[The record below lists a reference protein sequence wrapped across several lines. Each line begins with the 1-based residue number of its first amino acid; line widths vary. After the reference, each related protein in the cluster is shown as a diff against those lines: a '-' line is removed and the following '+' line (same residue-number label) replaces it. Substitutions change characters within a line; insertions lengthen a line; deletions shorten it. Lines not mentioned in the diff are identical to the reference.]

1 MVMINDTPTSDVTL
15 HTDGACLGNPGPGGW
30 AAILQ
35 WGEHESVLSGGLADT
50 TNNQMELMAVIKG
63 LEALKRPV
71 SITVVSDSR
80 YVLNGIQSWIA
91 GWKRNGWKNAKK
103 QPVANQELWQRL
115 DAATQPHQIDW
126 QWIKGHAGH
135 PLNERCDE
143 LASAEARQ
151 FNA

>member
-1 MVMINDTPTSDVTL
+1 MTTDMPAPSITL

-50 TNNQMELMAVIKG
+50 TNNQMELMAVIMG

-80 YVLNGIQSWIA
+80 YVLNGIQNWIA

-115 DAATQPHQIDW
+115 DAATQSHRIEW

-151 FNA
+151 F

>member
-1 MVMINDTPTSDVTL
+1 MTTDTPTSNVTL

-50 TNNQMELMAVIKG
+50 TNNQMELMAVIMG

-80 YVLNGIQSWIA
+80 YVLNGIQSWIS

-115 DAATQPHQIDW
+115 DAATQYHQIDW

-151 FNA
+151 F

>member
-1 MVMINDTPTSDVTL
+1 MTTNMPPPSVTL

-50 TNNQMELMAVIKG
+50 TNNQMELMAVIMG

-80 YVLNGIQSWIA
+80 YVLNGIQNWIA

-103 QPVANQELWQRL
+103 QKVANQELWQRL
-115 DAATQPHQIDW
+115 DAATQSHRIEW

-151 FNA
+151 F

>member
-1 MVMINDTPTSDVTL
+1 MTTDMSAPSVTL

-35 WGEHESVLSGGLADT
+35 WGEHESVLSGGLDDT
-50 TNNQMELMAVIKG
+50 TNNQMELMAVIMG

-80 YVLNGIQSWIA
+80 YVLNGIQNWIA

-103 QPVANQELWQRL
+103 QPVANQELWRRL
-115 DAATQPHQIDW
+115 DAVTQSHQIEW

-151 FNA
+151 F

>member
-1 MVMINDTPTSDVTL
+1 MTTDTPTSNVTL

-103 QPVANQELWQRL
+103 QPVANQELWKRL
-115 DAATQPHQIDW
+115 DAATKSHQIEW
-126 QWIKGHAGH
+126 QWIKGHTGH

-151 FNA
+151 F

>member
-1 MVMINDTPTSDVTL
+1 MTSNSPPVRATL

-35 WGEHESVLSGGLADT
+35 WGEHESVLTGGLASS
-50 TNNQMELMAVIKG
+50 TNNQMELLAVIMG

-71 SITVVSDSR
+71 SITVVSDSK
-80 YVLNGIQSWIA
+80 YVLNGIQNWLE

-115 DAATQPHQIDW
+115 DAATQPHRIEW

-135 PLNERCDE
+135 PLNERCDD
-143 LASAEARQ
+143 LARAEAQ
-151 FNA
+151 AFQG

>member
-1 MVMINDTPTSDVTL
+1 MTGNLRPARATL

-35 WGEHESVLSGGLADT
+35 WGEHESVLKGGLASS
-50 TNNQMELMAVIKG
+50 TNNQMELMAVIMG

-71 SITVVSDSR
+71 SITVISDSK
-80 YVLNGIQSWIA
+80 YVLSGIRYWLE

-115 DAATQPHQIDW
+115 DVATQPHRIQW

-135 PLNERCDE
+135 PLNERCDD
-143 LASAEARQ
+143 LARAEAQAFQR
-151 FNA
+151 